1 MEKVRRFPGDTN
13 SIEVLIAQLTFKWKE
28 LYAVFKHNKHSRK
41 KLLSVLTYM
50 ERDRYELL
58 MKLRLSDYD
67 RFVWLCD
74 VLQIDFQL
82 KPEVRVELTEKEKI
96 LVQAQQE
103 ADLLKED
110 KLLEYKKFLEK
121 ERENFEILKQETVEK
136 LSRSLDRFGF
146 ES

>member
-1 MEKVRRFPGDTN
+1 MCKLFLPVFAGDTN

-67 RFVWLCD
+67 RFVGNTSYGRTD
-74 VLQIDFQL
+74 GQ
-82 KPEVRVELTEKEKI
+82 R
-96 LVQAQQE
+96 
-103 ADLLKED
+103 LL
-110 KLLEYKKFLEK
+110 
-121 ERENFEILKQETVEK
+121 
-136 LSRSLDRFGF
+136 
-146 ES
+146 